1 MLIVWESWELST
13 DHPKLDEKCAV
24 CASVKAM
31 SNNVVT
37 PNIGYSG
44 QMLPVRRRAG
54 LRALVSV
61 LLVVVSGCFLAACD
75 GGGGAQ
81 SSQVRN
87 VSGEG
92 GQSADIVMSG
102 SYELDVS
109 TGKLLNPARNWGIE
123 RPSEVPGMEE
133 NNARGARSA
142 AEYFIRVLDYT
153 WNSGDS
159 SLLREVSLP
168 DCVWCQRHIERTD
181 QRREVGGWIYDAEFT
196 IAKVEDTFEIEG
208 HPGLWNTTLEIIQ
221 EDKGYYD
228 GTTVHEGIS
237 NRTTFLVQT
246 RFDSGR
252 WRVWAAVGEEDIQ
265 K

>member
-1 MLIVWESWELST
+1 
-13 DHPKLDEKCAV
+13 
-24 CASVKAM
+24 M

-81 SSQVRN
+81 SSEVRN

-168 DCVWCQRHIERTD
+168 DCVWCQHYAQLTDERTAA
-181 QRREVGGWIYDAEFT
+181 GGWVYNADFT
-196 IAKVEDTFEIEG
+196 IARLEDAFEIEG
-208 HPGLWNTTLEIIQ
+208 HPGLWNTTIDVFQ
-221 EDKGYYD
+221 HKRSVYD
-228 GTTVHEGIS
+228 GTSVEDAPESKAVLYI
-237 NRTTFLVQT
+237 QT
-246 RFDSGR
+246 RYEGDR
-252 WRVWAAVGEEDIQ
+252 WKVWAVIAEQVQ
-265 K
+265 Q